1 MDYADVG
8 FFAAKFMLE
17 RYRNRLMERY
27 SLDEVPSG
35 QMEFIEALGRKRG
48 CLRKAGIVDI
58 DRASKIFVTELR
70 SGKLGPLTLETPEM
84 MELEKVATVK
94 RLAEKAEQ
102 QSQKQKK
109 RKAAFKERNKPTRKR
124 KRR

>member
-1 MDYADVG
+1 
-8 FFAAKFMLE
+8 
-17 RYRNRLMERY
+17 MERY
-27 SLDEVPSG
+27 SLDEVPAG

-48 CLRKAGIVDI
+48 CLGKAGIVDI

-70 SGKLGPLTLETPEM
+70 QGKLGPLTYETPEM

-102 QSQKQKK
+102 QSAKQKK

-124 KRR
+124 KRKQKPSN

>member
-1 MDYADVG
+1 
-8 FFAAKFMLE
+8 
-17 RYRNRLMERY
+17 MERY
-27 SLDEVPSG
+27 SLDEVPAD

-84 MELEKVATVK
+84 MVLEKAATVK
-94 RLAEKAEQ
+94 RLAEKAAT
-102 QSQKQKK
+102 QSEKKKK
-109 RKAAFKERNKPTRKR
+109 RKAAFKERNKPGRKR
-124 KRR
+124 KRN